1 MSMPS
6 SDPATSL
13 NLSRTY
19 SAPRELVFSAWTD
32 PNKLKQWWAA
42 QEGFTTPIAEVDLRV
57 GGRYRLGMKPPDQ
70 NVIYV
75 VSGTYRE
82 VSPPEKL
89 VYTWVWE
96 LPLDSESMRPSDER
110 PPEMESMVESK
121 ETLVTVE
128 FRAQGSST
136 EVVLTHEYFADQ
148 HTRDEH
154 SHGWSGVMARL
165 AQVIKAGQV

>member
-1 MSMPS
+1 MTVPTP
-6 SDPATSL
+6 DPATSL

-19 SAPRELVFSAWTD
+19 PAPRELVFSAWTD

-57 GGRYRLGMKPPDQ
+57 GGQYRLGMKPPDQ

-82 VSPPEKL
+82 VSVPEKL

-96 LPLDSESMRPSDER
+96 APLDAESMLPSDER
-110 PPEMESMVESK
+110 PPEMESMVESN

-128 FRAQGSST
+128 FRAQGDST
-136 EVVLTHEYFADQ
+136 EIVLTHEYFADEP
-148 HTRDEH
+148 TRDEH
-154 SHGWSGVMARL
+154 RHGWSGVMERL
-165 AQVIKAGQV
+165 AQVIAAGRV